1 MKILILGGTV
11 FLGRHLVVAARA
23 RGHEVTLFNRGLSG
37 PDLFPDVEKLR
48 GDRDGGLDVLRGR
61 RWDVVI
67 DTSGFVPRIV
77 RASAELLAGAVELYV
92 FISTLSVIADTRV
105 PGADESAPVGT
116 LLDPT
121 TEDATGSAYGPLKA
135 LCEQTVEEVMPGRA
149 LNIRP
154 GLIVGPHDPTGR
166 FTYWP
171 VRVARGG
178 EVLAPGRPDRQIQF
192 IDARDLAQWTIRMA
206 EDKQIGVFNA
216 TGPEPRLTMEELLET
231 CRAVSGSGA
240 RFTWVDDKFLINAGV
255 GEWME
260 LPLWLSQVAPD
271 APRGFLSINVSKAI
285 AHGLTFRPLA
295 DTVRDTLDWAMTL
308 SEEPSPDS
316 GDDPERPKA
325 GMEPEREAQVL
336 KEWHEAHEEDDEH
349 AADEIAVS

>member
-11 FLGRHLVVAARA
+11 FLGRHLVEAALA
-23 RGHEVTLFNRGLSG
+23 RGHEVTLFNRGNN
-37 PDLFPDVEKLR
+37 PHLFPEVEKLR
-48 GDRDGGLDVLRGR
+48 GDRDGGLDVLRGG

-77 RASAELLAGAVELYV
+77 RASAELLADTVELYV
-92 FISTLSVIADTRV
+92 FISSLSVIADTRV

-116 LLDPT
+116 LDDPT
-121 TEDATGSAYGPLKA
+121 IEDATGKAYGPLKA
-135 LCEQTVEEVMPGRA
+135 LCEQAVEQVMPGRA

-178 EVLAPGRPDRQIQF
+178 EVLAPGRPERRIQF
-192 IDARDLAQWTIRMA
+192 IDARDLAEWTIRMS
-206 EDKQIGVFNA
+206 ESRQTGVFNA
-216 TGPEPRLTMEELLET
+216 TGPDRILTMKELLET
-231 CRAVSGSGA
+231 CREVSGSDA
-240 RFTWVDDKFLINAGV
+240 RFTWVDDKFLVEAGV

-260 LPLWLSQVAPD
+260 LPLWLSESAPE
-271 APRGFLSINVSKAI
+271 AQRGFLAFNCDKAI

-295 DTVRDTLDWAMTL
+295 DTVRDTLHWAMTL
-308 SEEPSPDS
+308 SETTATDAS
-316 GDDPERPKA
+316 DDPEREKP

-336 KEWHEAHEEDDEH
+336 RKWHEAQEEDDEH
-349 AADEIAVS
+349 AADEIAVP